1 VSDHFSGPRAI
12 AGPAGDICDFYA
24 FPSPERAGHLVLVM
38 NVVPMATEKSAFSD
52 GLVYR
57 FRLRPLSIDR
67 QRRSFPFGPEQSELV
82 FACGF
87 DAPEADTS
95 RDPVTQSGWCCLPS
109 GESAWFVV
117 NEPRGGKI
125 QGLRVWA
132 GLRSDPFFIDL
143 MAYFGSVKS
152 GQLAFKPEGTN
163 GLAGMNVL
171 SIVVELDAKF
181 LLQGGRGPLF
191 GAVAETVVAGKLPIR
206 IERVGRPEIKNVLM
220 AFKEFDQVNHD
231 LEVRDLYNLED
242 AFHMSKDYRGAYR
255 ARMNANLP
263 VLDRLDGKIDWPLG
277 RDGSH
282 PLTELLLA
290 DYLVLDISK
299 PYAATSYFEIESA
312 LLQGRAHQTCGGRS
326 LNEDV
331 MDTIYTLLING
342 GNGPR
347 ISQGLGGPTVPASD
361 VFPFLAPPNPPP
373 TPEQLAFVATLTGRG
388 PPEHGHEHEHHES
401 REKALR

>member
-24 FPSPERAGHLVLVM
+24 FPSPERPGHLVLVM
-38 NVVPMATEKSAFSD
+38 SVVPMATEKSAFSD

-82 FACGF
+82 LACGF
-87 DAPEADTS
+87 DAPEAAGS
-95 RDPVTQSGWCCLPS
+95 RGHMVQDGWCSLPS
-109 GESAWFVV
+109 GETAWFGV

-125 QGLRVWA
+125 EGLRVWA

-143 MAYFGSVKS
+143 LAYFGSVKS
-152 GQLAFKPEGTN
+152 GQLAFKREGTN
-163 GLAGMNVL
+163 GLAGMNVM
-171 SIVVELDAKF
+171 SIVVEIDSKL
-181 LLQGGRGPLF
+181 LLQGSHGPLF
-191 GAVAETVVAGKLPIR
+191 GAIAETVVAGKLPIR
-206 IERVGRPEIKNVLM
+206 IERVGRPEIKNVMM
-220 AFKEFDQVNHD
+220 AFKEFDQVNRD

-242 AFHMSKDYRGAYR
+242 AFHMSKDYRSVYR

-277 RDGSH
+277 QDGSH

-299 PYAATSYFEIESA
+299 PYAPNSYFEIESA
-312 LLQGRAHQTCGGRS
+312 LLRGHAHQTCGGRS

-331 MDTIYTLLING
+331 MDTIYTLLINA

-347 ISQGLGGPTVPASD
+347 ISQGINGPTVPASD
-361 VFPFLAPPNPPP
+361 VFPFLAPPNPAP
-373 TPEQLAFVATLTGRG
+373 TPEQLALIAALTGRG
-388 PPEHGHEHEHHES
+388 SHDHHDHDHHDS
-401 REKALR
+401 REKALQ